1 MMHQLDLLTVPESA
15 ALLRLKTSTI
25 RSWRLKRRIPF
36 VKIGGKVLVRRSDI
50 EEFVAKNVVP
60 AKTEAKQ

>member
-1 MMHQLDLLTVPESA
+1 MHQLDLLTVPESA
-15 ALLRLKTSTI
+15 ALLRLKISTI

>member
-1 MMHQLDLLTVPESA
+1 MHQLDLLTVPESA